1 MYENPTSKDIIVP
14 GNDADVPLE
23 HINVLEDD
31 FHVFEDDDED
41 DDEAEAEAEVQDE
54 EGDEVAHDPEVA
66 PPTANGWPFLPA
78 GTSRPL
84 EVDDMYVGADEVDA
98 DNLQFDELTVGA
110 MYPNMKQFKKAVKE
124 YAIRQRFMFKKSRST
139 PKKYAVVCKEP
150 GCKWRISGISRMTY
164 VLVKKFVSDHTCTSH
179 LKGNDNHLATSPWV
193 AETCLPLFDRA
204 EDVGTRIIRQY
215 MKSHWGITM
224 TYRRAH
230 LAMNIILEI
239 KCGNVEDS
247 YRLLPALIVE
257 MMRTN
262 PGTYMRVFRARDLR
276 PGGDDKFA
284 RLFWAFGPSIR
295 SFQRTLRSIVLVD
308 GTHLRGKY
316 LGILLIAVGV
326 DGNNGLVPLAFG
338 VVETEN
344 EDSWCWFLYLVKR
357 HVLPEGIGALTL
369 CSDRQKGLMQAVPKA
384 RNENA
389 HNWIAAIPKENWAS
403 FYFKGERYDVLT
415 TNRSECYNA
424 VLKDA
429 KKLPIAAAVELTR
442 FKSSEYIQKRQAM
455 GLQWETKCTHY
466 AEKHLGLAR
475 EQGRGYTAYRVGV
488 HEFEVRSRDHH
499 DVVNLLQQTCTCRE
513 FQTLGLPCEHAM
525 AAIAITDF
533 DEYDYCHKWFRIE
546 MYRETYCEVLHPTV
560 DRTQWEL
567 PPEPLQTVLPP
578 IAKRPPG
585 RPRTRRSDRELQSGV
600 HRKCTIC
607 GKLGHNKRTCREP
620 PMERQLPDESF
631 IGPSAPVFNRYM
643 IRNILRSI
651 SSIEHPRSILIRCGG
666 GVVGR
671 VYLVQLLF
679 SRNYSAE
686 NALEAPVG

>member
-1 MYENPTSKDIIVP
+1 
-14 GNDADVPLE
+14 
-23 HINVLEDD
+23 
-31 FHVFEDDDED
+31 
-41 DDEAEAEAEVQDE
+41 
-54 EGDEVAHDPEVA
+54 
-66 PPTANGWPFLPA
+66 
-78 GTSRPL
+78 
-84 EVDDMYVGADEVDA
+84 
-98 DNLQFDELTVGA
+98 
-110 MYPNMKQFKKAVKE
+110 
-124 YAIRQRFMFKKSRST
+124 MFKKSRST
-139 PKKYAVVCKEP
+139 PKKYAIVCKEP

-164 VLVKKFVSDHTCTSH
+164 VLLKKFVSDHTCTSH

-193 AETCLPLFDRA
+193 AETCLPLFDRP

-215 MKSHWGITM
+215 IKSHWGITM

-262 PGTYMRVFRARDLR
+262 RGTYMRVFRARDLR
-276 PGGDDKFA
+276 PGGEDKFA

-308 GTHLRGKY
+308 GMHLRGKY

-369 CSDRQKGLMQAVPKA
+369 CSDRQKGLMQAVPK
-384 RNENA
+384 
-389 HNWIAAIPKENWAS
+389 
-403 FYFKGERYDVLT
+403 GERYDVLT

-429 KKLPIAAAVELTR
+429 RKLPIAAAVELTR

-513 FQTLGLPCEHAM
+513 FQTLGLPCGHAM

-607 GKLGHNKRTCREP
+607 GKLSHNKRTCREP
-620 PMERQLPDESF
+620 PMERQLPDESS

-651 SSIEHPRSILIRCGG
+651 SIEHPRFHTYSVWWWCCRS
-666 GVVGR
+666 GVPC
-671 VYLVQLLF
+671 
-679 SRNYSAE
+679 A
-686 NALEAPVG
+686 APFFT

>member
-1 MYENPTSKDIIVP
+1 
-14 GNDADVPLE
+14 
-23 HINVLEDD
+23 
-31 FHVFEDDDED
+31 
-41 DDEAEAEAEVQDE
+41 
-54 EGDEVAHDPEVA
+54 
-66 PPTANGWPFLPA
+66 
-78 GTSRPL
+78 
-84 EVDDMYVGADEVDA
+84 
-98 DNLQFDELTVGA
+98 
-110 MYPNMKQFKKAVKE
+110 
-124 YAIRQRFMFKKSRST
+124 
-139 PKKYAVVCKEP
+139 
-150 GCKWRISGISRMTY
+150 
-164 VLVKKFVSDHTCTSH
+164 
-179 LKGNDNHLATSPWV
+179 
-193 AETCLPLFDRA
+193 
-204 EDVGTRIIRQY
+204 
-215 MKSHWGITM
+215 
-224 TYRRAH
+224 
-230 LAMNIILEI
+230 
-239 KCGNVEDS
+239 
-247 YRLLPALIVE
+247 
-257 MMRTN
+257 
-262 PGTYMRVFRARDLR
+262 MRVFRARDLR

-326 DGNNGLVPLAFG
+326 DGNNGLVLLAFG

-369 CSDRQKGLMQAVPKA
+369 FSERQKGLMQAVPKA

-429 KKLPIAAAVELTR
+429 RKLPIAAAVELTR

-488 HEFEVRSRDHH
+488 HKFEVRSRDHH
-499 DVVNLLQQTCTCRE
+499 DVVNLLQQTCTCHE
-513 FQTLGLPCEHAM
+513 FQTLGLPCGHAM

-560 DRTQWEL
+560 DRTHWEL

-620 PMERQLPDESF
+620 PMERQLPDESA

-651 SSIEHPRSILIRCGG
+651 SSIEHPRFHTYSVWWWCCRS
-666 GVVGR
+666 GVPC
-671 VYLVQLLF
+671 
-679 SRNYSAE
+679 A
-686 NALEAPVG
+686 APFFT

>member
-1 MYENPTSKDIIVP
+1 MMQMCQ
-14 GNDADVPLE
+14 
-23 HINVLEDD
+23 
-31 FHVFEDDDED
+31 DDDED
-41 DDEAEAEAEVQDE
+41 DDEAEVQDE
-54 EGDEVAHDPEVA
+54 EGDEAAHDPENYNGNENQNEDSGENLRPTEVA

-84 EVDDMYVGADEVDA
+84 EVDDMYVGADEVHA

-193 AETCLPLFDRA
+193 AETCLPLFDRP

-215 MKSHWGITM
+215 IKSHWGITM

-262 PGTYMRVFRARDLR
+262 PGTYVRVFRARDLR

-338 VVETEN
+338 VVDNEN

-369 CSDRQKGLMQAVPKA
+369 CSDRQKGLMQAVPK
-384 RNENA
+384 
-389 HNWIAAIPKENWAS
+389 
-403 FYFKGERYDVLT
+403 GERYDVLT

-429 KKLPIAAAVELTR
+429 RKLPIAAVVELTR

-466 AEKHLGLAR
+466 AEKHLRLAR
-475 EQGRGYTAYRVGV
+475 EQGLGYTAYRVGV

-513 FQTLGLPCEHAM
+513 FQTLGLPCGHAM

-567 PPEPLQTVLPP
+567 PPEPLQTYY
-578 IAKRPPG
+578 
-585 RPRTRRSDRELQSGV
+585 LQ
-600 HRKCTIC
+600 
-607 GKLGHNKRTCREP
+607 
-620 PMERQLPDESF
+620 
-631 IGPSAPVFNRYM
+631 
-643 IRNILRSI
+643 
-651 SSIEHPRSILIRCGG
+651 
-666 GVVGR
+666 
-671 VYLVQLLF
+671 
-679 SRNYSAE
+679 
-686 NALEAPVG
+686 